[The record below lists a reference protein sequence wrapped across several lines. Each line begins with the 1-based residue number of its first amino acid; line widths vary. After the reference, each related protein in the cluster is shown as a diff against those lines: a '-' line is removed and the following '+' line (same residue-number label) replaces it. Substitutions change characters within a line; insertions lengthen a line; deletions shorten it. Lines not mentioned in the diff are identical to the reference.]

1 MDLVLHLDTRD
12 VTNNEGNPIRPL
24 YLKRGDAAPWRVRV
38 EGNGYVGSTV
48 TFAAIVPSF
57 SSGANVIKV
66 DSVIGADGYA
76 TLTPQSHTTGLD
88 EALGLGT
95 SNAVRSVMLA
105 GEFKLST
112 SSGIVIATLDIPLR
126 YMMGIIV
133 DGSDPEQLESTKL
146 VAGETVTLP
155 AGSQADAEIVYEGGN
170 YVAKFKIPQGLKGD
184 KGEPGINGKDGVDGQ
199 NGTNG
204 KDGKDGAPGGIID
217 IDGKTGKLFLGTG
230 LSWNGNTIN
239 ASGGSGD
246 LKLYSIGDIYSPP
259 DTYSVVHNRI
269 GFVGDY
275 SGSNKPDNDC
285 PQLYFKYAGMNSS
298 NTYALPSGGYSVF
311 KDKWLTNVAMVKKLI
326 DSYGGGGGSGDT
338 TDVPGTGDYLPVYSH
353 GSNYSPYSERS
364 EIYDPINII
373 GEYSSDYN
381 TSVYGVP
388 WMQFRDTGGT
398 SYYNKPGVGFSEYQD
413 KWLVNVGMV
422 KELID
427 NYGSSGGGGN
437 YLPASWSD
445 GGNRYDIEHNVS
457 IQAGNTLSADYF
469 ETRRGAF
476 LNTDDYSSKN
486 RFIMGITVPESN
498 FSSGNYGYM
507 GWPRLGAWRVNRSG
521 DKRDHH
527 DAVFP
532 FGNFSTM
539 DNTCIVNLGVLKY
552 ALLKFMEEWSGG
564 SGTLGPYWS
573 NYSQL
578 DQY

>member
-24 YLKRGDAAPWRVRV
+24 YLKRGDATPWRVRV

-66 DSVIGADGYA
+66 DGVIGADGYA

-146 VAGETVTLP
+146 VAGSTVTLP

-184 KGEPGINGKDGVDGQ
+184 KGEPGIDGKDGVDGQ
-199 NGTNG
+199 NGIN
-204 KDGKDGAPGGIID
+204 GKDGAPGGISD

-230 LSWNGNTIN
+230 LTWEGNTIN
-239 ASGGSGD
+239 ASGGNGD
-246 LKLYSIGDIYSPP
+246 LKLYSIGDIYAPP

-275 SGSNKPDNDC
+275 SGSNQPDNDC

-381 TSVYGVP
+381 TSVFGVP
-388 WMQFRDTGGT
+388 WMQFRDVAGT
-398 SYYNKPGVGFSEYQD
+398 SYYDKPGVGYSEYQD

-427 NYGSSGGGGN
+427 NYGSGGGGAGE
-437 YLPASWSD
+437 YLPASWSQ
-445 GGNRYDIEHNVS
+445 GGNQFNVE
-457 IQAGNTLSADYF
+457 GNVNFQNNLSASYLSASSGVLMR
-469 ETRRGAF
+469 TG
-476 LNTDDYSSKN
+476 DYSN
-486 RFIMGITVPESN
+486 NGRIILGIQTPEYSTG
-498 FSSGNYGYM
+498 SYGLA
-507 GWPRLGAWRVNRSG
+507 GWPRLGAWDTNNTSPTE
-521 DKRDHH
+521 KH
-527 DAVFP
+527 DSVAP
-532 FGNFSTM
+532 FDNFSQM
-539 DNTCIVNLGVLKY
+539 DNTCIINLGMLKY
-552 ALLKFMEEWSGG
+552 AVCRLMEECFSASGG
-564 SGTLGPYWS
+564 ANALQSYWK
-573 NYSQL
+573 NYSQT
-578 DQY
+578 DTY

>member
-155 AGSQADAEIVYEGGN
+155 AGSQADAGIVYEGGN

-230 LSWNGNTIN
+230 LTWEGNTIN

-373 GEYSSDYN
+373 GEYSVDYN
-381 TSVYGVP
+381 TSMFGVP
-388 WMQFRDTGGT
+388 WLQFRDTGGT

-427 NYGSSGGGGN
+427 NYGSSSGGGE
-437 YLPASWSD
+437 YLPASWSQ
-445 GGNRYDIEHNVS
+445 GANQYNVEMNVNF
-457 IQAGNTLSADYF
+457 QNNLSARYLSASY
-469 ETRRGAF
+469 GVF
-476 LNTDDYSSKN
+476 LRTDDYSN
-486 RFIMGITVPESN
+486 DGRIILGIRTSEWSTG
-498 FSSGNYGYM
+498 SYGLA
-507 GWPRLGAWRVNRSG
+507 GWPRLGAWDTDNTSPTE
-521 DKRDHH
+521 KH
-527 DAVFP
+527 DSVAP
-532 FGNFSTM
+532 FNNFSQM
-539 DNTCIVNLGVLKY
+539 DNTCIINLGMLKY
-552 ALLKFMEEWSGG
+552 AVYRLMEECFSASGG
-564 SGTLGPYWS
+564 ANALQSYWK
-573 NYSQL
+573 NYSQK
-578 DQY
+578 DAY